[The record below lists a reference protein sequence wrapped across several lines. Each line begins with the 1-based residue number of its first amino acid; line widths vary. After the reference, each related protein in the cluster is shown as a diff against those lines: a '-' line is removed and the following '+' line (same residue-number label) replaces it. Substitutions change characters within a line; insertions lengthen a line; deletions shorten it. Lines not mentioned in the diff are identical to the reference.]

1 MENKTEK
8 DIIIFAAV
16 DDEVIKEI
24 ESIANEHSKSLVRLD
39 DKVLTDYLKQREQE
53 EKQPETVED
62 FISNEKNIAEVRAR
76 AISMWNILSRGADV
90 ETAKKRVFNKSDIV
104 HSTNL
109 SNSKAEQILS
119 LFKAFGFID
128 LNRTKFTFV
137 FDDSVRKDI
146 AIKGLMDVLS
156 STKIAVDRCIN
167 IFTGEERDNVLSNTV
182 LLLDKLKESL
192 K

>member
-16 DDEVIKEI
+16 DDDVIKAI
-24 ESIANEHSKSLVRLD
+24 ESIANEHSKSLVRLN
-39 DKVLTDYLKQREQE
+39 DKVLTDYLKQREQK

-76 AISMWNILSRGADV
+76 AVSMWNILSKGADV
-90 ETAKKRVFNKSDIV
+90 ETAKKRVFSKSDIV
-104 HSTNL
+104 HNTNL

-119 LFKAFGFID
+119 LFKAFGFVD
-128 LNRTKFTFV
+128 LNQTKFTFI
-137 FDDSVRKDI
+137 FDEGVRKDI
-146 AIKGLMDVLS
+146 AIKGLMDVLA
-156 STKIAVDRCIN
+156 STKIAIDRCIN
-167 IFTGEERDNVLSNTV
+167 IFTGRERDNVLSNTV
-182 LLLDKLKESL
+182 LMLDKLKEDL